1 MGGAETALAGLG
13 ARHGLSGAQIGQLAA
28 ILGVLAS
35 DRGAP
40 SSVTDPLQAVDVH
53 LADSLSTLE
62 LAAVRDAERA
72 VDIGSGAGFPG
83 LPLAVALAGCELTL
97 LESQARKCEYL
108 ARVLRDARIENARV
122 VCARAEEWREGI
134 GAHDLATARALARAP
149 VVLEYAAPLL
159 RPGGTLVDWRGKRD
173 AAEEEAAARAA
184 GELGLERVEI
194 RQVQPFAAVRDHHL
208 HVYVKTGDTPGR
220 FPRRAG
226 TARKQPLGG

>member
-1 MGGAETALAGLG
+1 MGEAEAALAGLG
-13 ARHGLSGAQIGQLAA
+13 ARHGLSGAQIGQLTA

-53 LADSLSTLE
+53 LADSLSALE
-62 LAAVRDAERA
+62 LAAVRDAQRA
-72 VDIGSGAGFPG
+72 VDIGAGAGFPG
-83 LPLAVALAGCELTL
+83 LPLAVALASCTLTL

-134 GAHDLATARALARAP
+134 GAHDLAIARALARAP

-159 RPGGTLVDWRGKRD
+159 RLGGTLVDWRGKRD

-184 GELGLERVEI
+184 RELGLERVEI